1 MQYYPG
7 HYKEQNISMCPKC
20 KEKKKKKNLIP
31 QAPIH
36 FEGKENI
43 WHLIFILY
51 VSMENKNYI
60 NI

>member
-7 HYKEQNISMCPKC
+7 HYKEQNIPMCPKC
-20 KEKKKKKNLIP
+20 KEKKKKKLIH

-36 FEGKENI
+36 IEGKENI

-51 VSMENKNYI
+51 ASME
-60 NI
+60 